1 MMLRRNF
8 ALSASSSIRIGKD
21 NNVIDSSPAHA
32 ETPSPADFYDLV
44 VVGAGACGMV
54 AALAA
59 TDARKSVLVLEKLEN
74 VGGNSTLSTG
84 SVPGANTRFQRDAG
98 IEDSPSAM
106 VDDLLRTSGPHEAED
121 LLALMAESSAEI
133 IEWLV
138 DRHDIG
144 LYLITDYKHVGHSV
158 PRLHAPADR
167 NGANL
172 TADLERACQRAGVTI
187 LTSTP
192 VVELLTTD
200 GAVTGATAALSFG
213 MHKNISAGAVLLA
226 SNGFGA
232 NRELLERWI
241 PEMVG
246 TVYHGARGSTGEA
259 ISWAEELGAD
269 LANVSAYQAY
279 AAVATDAGD
288 ILSWTTV
295 ELGAILVG
303 PDGKRL
309 GDESVGYSAF
319 AEVVARQTPES
330 FTIMDRKIYEYVAR
344 NEPRF
349 VKIINLDCVHP
360 AADVAELAQYVGCDE
375 ETLALTLASAH
386 AAAAGES
393 ADELGRTDFGQGP
406 LEAPYFVCKTH
417 PAMFHTQGGVRVDRF
432 ARVVTAEGVPV
443 PGLYAGGGVA
453 AGVSGQSGADGYAS
467 GNGLL
472 TAVGL
477 GYAAGTHVGAA

>member
-1 MMLRRNF
+1 MKGPHVTEATSLAF
-8 ALSASSSIRIGKD
+8 GSLA
-21 NNVIDSSPAHA
+21 DS
-32 ETPSPADFYDLV
+32 YDLV

-59 TDARKSVLVLEKLEN
+59 SDAGKSVLVLEKLGV

-84 SVPGANTRFQRDAG
+84 SVPGANTRFQREAG
-98 IEDSPSAM
+98 IDDSPAAM
-106 VDDLLRTSGPHEAED
+106 VEDLLETSGPHEAED

-138 DRHDIG
+138 DRHEIG

-172 TADLERACQRAGVTI
+172 TADLQRACERAGVTI
-187 LTSTP
+187 VTAAP
-192 VVELLTTD
+192 VVDLLVRDGEVVGVTTELPFGVRRD
-200 GAVTGATAALSFG
+200 IAAD
-213 MHKNISAGAVLLA
+213 AVLLA

-232 NRELLERWI
+232 NRDLLQRWI

-246 TVYHGARGSTGEA
+246 TVYHGAPGSTGEA
-259 ISWAEELGAD
+259 ITWAETLGAE

-303 PDGKRL
+303 PEGKRL

-319 AEVVARQTPES
+319 AEVVARQTPHS
-330 FTIMDRKIYEYVAR
+330 YTIMDQRIYNYVAR

-349 VKIINLDCVHP
+349 VKIINMDCVEP
-360 AADVAELAQYVGCDE
+360 APDAATLAKIIGCDE
-375 ETLALTLASAH
+375 ETVAATLAATAS
-386 AAAAGES
+386 AAAGDT
-393 ADELGRTDFGQGP
+393 ADEFGRTDFGSGP
-406 LEAPYFVCKTH
+406 MEAPYFVCRTH
-417 PAMFHTQGGVRVDRF
+417 PAMFHTQGGVRVDRD
-432 ARVVTAEGVPV
+432 ARVLTSDGTPV
-443 PGLYAGGGVA
+443 RGLYAGGGVA
-453 AGVSGQSGADGYAS
+453 AGVSGRSGADGYAS

-477 GYAAGTHVGAA
+477 GYAAGRHVGAL